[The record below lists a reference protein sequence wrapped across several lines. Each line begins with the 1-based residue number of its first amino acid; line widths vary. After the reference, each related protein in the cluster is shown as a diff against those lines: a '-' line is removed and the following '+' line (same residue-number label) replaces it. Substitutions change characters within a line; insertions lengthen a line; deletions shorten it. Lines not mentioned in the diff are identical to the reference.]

1 MSIPNN
7 ISYDT
12 NNHTNTKKQT
22 SIWSI
27 TRLIKLTIILVKQ
40 LQQITA
46 QMSLV
51 DLNSCRLYKF
61 CDRPYN
67 YNQNDL
73 SKNYNQNEKIV
84 LNIHT
89 HTKNVLP
96 NDF

>member
-1 MSIPNN
+1 
-7 ISYDT
+7 
-12 NNHTNTKKQT
+12 
-22 SIWSI
+22 
-27 TRLIKLTIILVKQ
+27 
-40 LQQITA
+40 
-46 QMSLV
+46 MSLV